1 MAVMLQPPRPII
13 RDTTEAGTDS
23 FFDLLTTSFQPSSLF
38 WPLFGLVRLS
48 LLGAVTG
55 RAMVLNGEG
64 RELEEESLLS
74 GAFCVGFEIET
85 VTLLSTLMSAG
96 G

>member
-1 MAVMLQPPRPII
+1 MLQPPRPMI

-38 WPLFGLVRLS
+38 WPLLGLVRLS
-48 LLGAVTG
+48 LLLGEVTG

-64 RELEEESLLS
+64 KELEVESIVS
-74 GAFCVGFEIET
+74 GAFCVGFEMET
-85 VTLLSTLMSAG
+85 VTLLSTLPSVCG
-96 G
+96 